1 MEIMRLKIS
10 KMNGR
15 SRKVIINSIIS
26 VSIKG
31 LSIIIGFLTFP
42 LYGKYFSNQSALGIW
57 LTLLSVL
64 SWIFT
69 FDLGI
74 GNGLRNHLTITLA
87 NGEDEEAKKYISS
100 AYASVTI
107 LCMLFSL
114 IFIIICNI
122 IDLNRAFNIS
132 QEVIDAKTLK
142 EVIILLFIGTMVQF
156 SLKLITSIYMA
167 LQKAAI
173 PSLVQVI
180 SNLLLFVYLILAK
193 PSDLKQNL
201 VNIALVYII
210 STNMPLLFANI
221 IVFSKELRKCKPN
234 IRYIKIEHAKKI
246 VRLGILFLFL
256 QFMSLIIFSTNN
268 YLITIFIDPK
278 AVVEYQV
285 YYKLFGLVSIFF
297 TMSIIPLWS
306 AVTDAVAKNDLIW
319 IRKVYI
325 TLIKL
330 LPLAVLGEILVYF
343 ISGFLIKIWM
353 GKEFISDN
361 SFLVISIAVSDFV
374 AIVATINAYISNGM
388 GKLKNQLIYLSGGAI
403 INVPLAYLISRYDK
417 NSSAIVISNI
427 ISLMPYIIMECVN
440 YIKLFAAKVRYNEKN
455 F

>member
-10 KMNGR
+10 RMNVR

-42 LYGKYFSNQSALGIW
+42 VYGKYFSNQSALGIW

-64 SWIFT
+64 AWIFT

-74 GNGLRNHLTITLA
+74 GNGFRNHLTIALA

-100 AYASVTI
+100 AYASVITLSI
-107 LCMLFSL
+107 LFSL
-114 IFIIICNI
+114 IFVVFCNI
-122 IDLNRAFNIS
+122 VNLNRVFNIS
-132 QEVIDAKTLK
+132 QKVIDAKTLK
-142 EVIILLFIGTMVQF
+142 EVIILLFIGTMLQF

-173 PSLVQVI
+173 PSLLQVI
-180 SNLLLFVYLILAK
+180 SNLLLFVYLILVK
-193 PSDLKQNL
+193 PSDLKQNFL
-201 VNIALVYII
+201 NIALFYIVSI
-210 STNMPLLFANI
+210 NIPLLFANI
-221 IVFSKELRKCKPN
+221 IVFSKELRKYKPS
-234 IRYIKIEHAKKI
+234 ISYIKVDHAKKI
-246 VRLGILFLFL
+246 VRLGIIFLIL
-256 QFMSLIIFSTNN
+256 QFMSLIMFSTNN

-285 YYKLFGLVSIFF
+285 YFKLFGLVSIFF

-306 AVTDAVAKNDLIW
+306 AVTDAVAKNDFIW
-319 IRKVYI
+319 IKKAYI

-330 LPLAVLGEILVYF
+330 LPLAVLGEVVIYF

-353 GKEFISDN
+353 GKEFISEN
-361 SFLVISIAVSDFV
+361 SVFIISIAVSDFV
-374 AIVATINAYISNGM
+374 TIVANIHAYISNGM

-403 INVPLAYLISRYDK
+403 INIPLAYLISRYDK
-417 NSSAIVISNI
+417 SASAIVISNI
-427 ISLMPYIIMECVN
+427 LSLVPYIIMECVN
-440 YIKLFAAKVRYNEKN
+440 YRKMFVRKVRYNEKN